1 MLFSQEIADRYA
13 KEIGPELIES
23 LPVMTWSG
31 GIVVVDK
38 PELVEPAVTELMQ
51 HDILGFD
58 TETRPSFRKGEYHPV
73 ALIQLST
80 ASTVYLFRLNLI
92 GFPVPLQ
99 QLLANQAVIK
109 VGIGLDNDL
118 PELKKLHRFVPAGF
132 VDLNKVVTS
141 LGFINTGAKK
151 LTALILGYRLSKT
164 KQTSN
169 WESEILTP
177 GQLSYAAIDAWVC
190 REIYLRLQGVE

>member
-80 ASTVYLFRLNLI
+80 ATTVYLFRLNLI

>member
-109 VGIGLDNDL
+109 VGIGIDNDL

>member
-58 TETRPSFRKGEYHPV
+58 TETRPSFKKGEYHPV

>member
-51 HDILGFD
+51 HYILGFD

-80 ASTVYLFRLNLI
+80 ATTVYLFRLNLI

-109 VGIGLDNDL
+109 VGIGIDNDL

>member
-1 MLFSQEIADRYA
+1 LLFSQEIADRYA

-58 TETRPSFRKGEYHPV
+58 TETRPSFKKGEYHPV

-92 GFPVPLQ
+92 GFPESLR
-99 QLLANQAVIK
+99 QLLANQEVIK

-190 REIYLRLQGVE
+190 REIYLRLQGVK

>member
-58 TETRPSFRKGEYHPV
+58 TETRPSFKKGEYHPV

-92 GFPVPLQ
+92 GFPESLR
-99 QLLANQAVIK
+99 QLLANQEVIK

-190 REIYLRLQGVE
+190 REIYLRLQGVK